1 MCDFEYAPRVVA
13 GSSGSLTLVHPWMQD
28 FSRGAPG
35 IPYWG
40 WTAGALAAG
49 GLYYA
54 FTRQQKAEVES
65 APHCKQPRSQK
76 PCSTVMTK
84 FHRICWLPSS

>member
-1 MCDFEYAPRVVA
+1 MVA
-13 GSSGSLTLVHPWMQD
+13 GNLGSLTLVHPWLQD

-40 WTAGALAAG
+40 WAAGALAAG

-65 APHCKQPRSQK
+65 APHSKQP
-76 PCSTVMTK
+76 CSLQPLHCSSCMVITK
-84 FHRICWLPSS
+84 VRHVNLAD